1 MLREEDI
8 AIELKCQQ
16 YICKSYMRNLEG
28 TESVLLFESTQKT
41 EDVFCPFCHGSVHIC
56 ELTSKFLKDIPIWKG
71 VHLALWVVRQQR
83 IDQPLVK
90 AQLSTI
96 RRVG

>member
-1 MLREEDI
+1 MKEVRSMLREEDI

-41 EDVFCPFCHGSVHIC
+41 EDVHMMERDAPKMKCGKSTRIELFCLLKMCK
-56 ELTSKFLKDIPIWKG
+56 EL
-71 VHLALWVVRQQR
+71 
-83 IDQPLVK
+83 
-90 AQLSTI
+90 
-96 RRVG
+96 